1 MWPFET
7 RRDVVRVGRDR
18 VEYWAATGA
27 GFTLKGSRAL
37 GALEGSRA
45 TQLAAA
51 LGGLL
56 AETNTA
62 SEAAAKASVI
72 DVVLESAWLP
82 VVLLDTGR
90 ELWRPAQ
97 VEALLRHRLA
107 RVYDERGDAVTGWEL
122 SIDHRAGDAQ
132 GLGFGLSPLVK
143 STVVSAVSAARFT
156 LTSIQPAV
164 QWGRQRLKQRRE
176 GWWVWLEQDRAIVS
190 YLEAGRVAAM
200 NPSAALPADAAA
212 CQAMLRAERLR
223 LGIEN
228 DAVLGVV
235 AGWQQAFEL
244 KPEGG
249 LAWSGLEVQA
259 AAARGSVASAMPTRS
274 AA

>member
-1 MWPFET
+1 M
-7 RRDVVRVGRDR
+7 
-18 VEYWAATGA
+18 AT
-27 GFTLKGSRAL
+27 
-37 GALEGSRA
+37 
-45 TQLAAA
+45 A

-56 AETNTA
+56 AEAGSA
-62 SEAAAKASVI
+62 SESASTACAA

-107 RVYDERGDAVTGWEL
+107 RVYDERGDAVAGWEL

-143 STVVSAVSAARFT
+143 SAVVSAVAASGCT
-156 LTSIQPAV
+156 MTSIQPAV
-164 QWGRQRLKQRRE
+164 QWGRQRHRQRRE

-190 YLEAGRVAAM
+190 HLEAGRMTAM
-200 NPSAALPADAAA
+200 NPAAALPSDHAT
-212 CQAMLRAERLR
+212 CLAMLRIERLR
-223 LGIEN
+223 LGIEK
-228 DAVLGVV
+228 DDVGGVV
-235 AGWQQAFEL
+235 AGWQQDFEL
-244 KPEGG
+244 TPQSG
-249 LAWSGLEVQA
+249 LAWSGLEAQA